1 MKVPLLTYI
10 IKTQAYSIQSDVLTF
25 ATRTTILRISRR
37 CSLMVF
43 PLLRWKRMLSDCDSR
58 RNWTMKISLSSIFP
72 SCRAAIAPRTSRT
85 PSSCCCRCYRS
96 PTSTPAVWR
105 PRPSETTA
113 SAVAADSLHYI
124 PFKGDGLHQHRRPPP
139 PIWGHYKQ
147 LCTVL
152 QIQRVNISLNVY
164 CCCYW

>member
-1 MKVPLLTYI
+1 M
-10 IKTQAYSIQSDVLTF
+10 LTF
-25 ATRTTILRISRR
+25 VTSTTILRISRR

-85 PSSCCCRCYRS
+85 PSSCCCQCYRC

-105 PRPSETTA
+105 PRPSETPA

-124 PFKGDGLHQHRRPPP
+124 PYKGDGLHQHRRDTPPRP
-139 PIWGHYKQ
+139 QSEDTTGNFAQFCKYRELTFLLMYIVVVVIDNYIFSI
-147 LCTVL
+147 LT
-152 QIQRVNISLNVY
+152 
-164 CCCYW
+164 